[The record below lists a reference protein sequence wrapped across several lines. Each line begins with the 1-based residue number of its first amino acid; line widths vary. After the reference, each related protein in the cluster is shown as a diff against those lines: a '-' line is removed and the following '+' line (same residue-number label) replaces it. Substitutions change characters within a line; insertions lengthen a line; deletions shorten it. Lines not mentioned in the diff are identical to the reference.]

1 MGVPENL
8 SIGLEAS
15 DVSGQKTARIKD
27 VPIDWSVG
35 ELVQGLL
42 NQMNLPQNDTAGRP
56 LTYHVL
62 LEREG
67 RHLHGS
73 EVVGEAMETGDKVIL
88 QPNIDAG

>member
-1 MGVPENL
+1 MGTPETQ

-15 DVSGQKTARIKD
+15 DVSGQKTARIRD

-42 NQMNLPQNDTAGRP
+42 SQMNLPQNDTSGRP
-56 LTYHVL
+56 LTYHLL

-73 EVVGEAMETGDKVIL
+73 ELVGAAMETGDKVIL